1 MVRRLD
7 KKKDGEKR
15 IPTLDDIDDFWD
27 LDSLLPQRRPVDPA
41 RRVNTDTVELEIG
54 RTTETGGT
62 PIPERTGPVPRRDGA
77 YSKTFSGEP
86 VAASPRDEARRL
98 RELSMKTRAKQNEPV
113 PLEPYLVYEPEN
125 SVIKRVSVAKWK
137 TTYRFY
143 ERFRPDAERLW
154 DRTSSECAPVSFF
167 SYIPQYNQLS
177 YSQMKWYLYWRS
189 EVRQGRYP
197 RTDYSYILL
206 YIYEILNCPNLVPPE
221 TGIGLLVDIWL
232 QYRSRYPRIDSYLA
246 EWVCDYCLINQL
258 PCPSERLA
266 GISGE
271 VVAAAAFKEFY
282 MTPAPGEETSSLFLS
297 YSSNYDWRT
306 SRYVTKDNINLFSK
320 HIAAAFDKVNRE
332 VFSRDGGQMKSCV
345 TTVTR
350 DAYAGALCVFDMKR
364 SITVEYLSYTRSP
377 GFRFAVTDVIKY
389 CENRVRMALGIKSRL
404 KVENITDEMRRCVD
418 EYFDEN
424 LPAYKNEKK
433 RKTTDAEAVNEYD
446 KLYEPVTSD
455 FSLERARGI
464 ERDSWST
471 TDRLTSM
478 LSDETDTPDGEPA
491 LSEETVRPA
500 EPEKSDDSV
509 DEPEKRTEPAAP
521 ETSADSDDEFASYIA
536 SLDETSIKA
545 LRLLAGGDASGVF
558 TAASESG
565 MLADA
570 LADRIN
576 ETAYDIIGDSVIEPD
591 GGGYRLISDYEG
603 DIKRCLK

>member
-1 MVRRLD
+1 M
-7 KKKDGEKR
+7 
-15 IPTLDDIDDFWD
+15 
-27 LDSLLPQRRPVDPA
+27 
-41 RRVNTDTVELEIG
+41 
-54 RTTETGGT
+54 
-62 PIPERTGPVPRRDGA
+62 
-77 YSKTFSGEP
+77 
-86 VAASPRDEARRL
+86 
-98 RELSMKTRAKQNEPV
+98 
-113 PLEPYLVYEPEN
+113 
-125 SVIKRVSVAKWK
+125 
-137 TTYRFY
+137 
-143 ERFRPDAERLW
+143 
-154 DRTSSECAPVSFF
+154 
-167 SYIPQYNQLS
+167 
-177 YSQMKWYLYWRS
+177 
-189 EVRQGRYP
+189 
-197 RTDYSYILL
+197 
-206 YIYEILNCPNLVPPE
+206 
-221 TGIGLLVDIWL
+221 
-232 QYRSRYPRIDSYLA
+232 
-246 EWVCDYCLINQL
+246 CDYCLINQL

-282 MTPAPGEETSSLFLS
+282 MTPAPGEEISSLFLS

-306 SRYVTKDNINLFSK
+306 SKYVTKDNIKLFSK
-320 HIAAAFDKVNRE
+320 HISAAFDKVNRE

-345 TTVTR
+345 TTVMR
-350 DAYAGALCVFDMKR
+350 DAYAGALCVYDMKR

-418 EYFDEN
+418 EYFDAN
-424 LPAYKNEKK
+424 LPAYKPERK
-433 RKTTDAEAVNEYD
+433 RKTIDAEAVNEYD

-471 TDRLTSM
+471 TDKLTAM
-478 LSDETDTPDGEPA
+478 LSDEPDAPD
-491 LSEETVRPA
+491 SETA
-500 EPEKSDDSV
+500 IPEKS
-509 DEPEKRTEPAAP
+509 EPAVPHRSEEPAKQPEPTAP
-521 ETSADSDDEFASYIA
+521 ETSVGSDDEFAELIA
-536 SLDETSIKA
+536 SLDEPSIKA

-576 ETAYDIIGDSVIEPD
+576 ETAYDVIGDSVIEPD